1 MTSVEN
7 KPVYVLYGT
16 DAFLRDA
23 HRQEII
29 AGLIGDADPQT
40 CVANYDADAELA
52 AVLDDLRT
60 LPFLASQ
67 RVVIVRDADAFITAY
82 RPQIETYVETPVET
96 ASLILIV
103 SSWPKNTRLFKLV
116 DRVGAA
122 VDCAPA
128 EKGNV
133 RGWLTDAAD
142 RRGKKLANDAAE
154 LLGEWVGLD
163 RASLDGE
170 IEKLSLYV
178 GDRDTITL
186 ADVSALVTSTAG
198 PAPFALSDALT
209 AMDMRAALT
218 ALGQMLTVRGDEFK
232 SLGMI
237 AWHLRRIVKVHQL
250 IAGGKSLDAAKKS
263 VRVFHPQLGRLL
275 KQRPMAKLTGDFRKL
290 LQADRAMKT
299 GANPTTA
306 LQQLV
311 VSLCS

>member
-1 MTSVEN
+1 MTTVEN
-7 KPVYVLYGT
+7 KPIYVLHGT
-16 DAFLRDA
+16 DTFLRDA

-29 AGLIGDADPQT
+29 TALIGESDPQT
-40 CVANYDADAELA
+40 CVASYDADAELA

-60 LPFLASQ
+60 LPFLAPR
-67 RVVIVRDADAFITAY
+67 RVVMVRDADAFITAHRSQLEVY
-82 RPQIETYVETPVET
+82 LETPVET
-96 ASLILIV
+96 ASLILTV

-116 DRVGAA
+116 DRVGMT

-128 EKGNV
+128 EKGDL
-133 RGWLTDAAD
+133 RGWLTDAAA

-178 GDRDTITL
+178 GQRDTITL

-209 AMDMRAALT
+209 ASDTRAALT
-218 ALGQMLTVRGDEFK
+218 ALGQMLTVRGEEFK

-237 AWHLRRIVKVHQL
+237 AWHLRRVVKVQQML
-250 IAGGKSLDAAKKS
+250 AGGKSLDAAKKS
-263 VRVFHPQLGRLL
+263 VRIYHPQLGRLM
-275 KQRPMAKLTGDFRKL
+275 KQRPMAKLTGDFRRL
-290 LQADRAMKT
+290 LQTDRAMKT
-299 GANPTTA
+299 GANPTAA
-306 LQQLV
+306 LQHLV

>member
-1 MTSVEN
+1 MTTVEN
-7 KPVYVLYGT
+7 KPIYVLHGT
-16 DAFLRDA
+16 DTFLRDV

-29 AGLIGDADPQT
+29 TALVGDADPQT
-40 CVANYDADAELA
+40 CVASYDADAELA

-60 LPFLASQ
+60 LPFLAPR
-67 RVVIVRDADAFITAY
+67 RVVLVRDADAFITAHRTQLEAY
-82 RPQIETYVETPVET
+82 LDTPVET
-96 ASLILIV
+96 ASLILTV
-103 SSWPKNTRLFKLV
+103 SSWPKNTRLYKLV
-116 DRVGAA
+116 DRVGMT
-122 VDCAPA
+122 VDCSPA
-128 EKGNV
+128 EKGDLG
-133 RGWLTDAAD
+133 GWLNDAAA
-142 RRGKKLANDAAE
+142 RRGKKLARDASE

-209 AMDMRAALT
+209 ASDTRAALT

-237 AWHLRRIVKVHQL
+237 AWHLRRVVKVQQL
-250 IAGGKSLDAAKKS
+250 LAGGKSLDAAKKS
-263 VRVFHPQLGRLL
+263 VRMFHPQLGKLM

-290 LQADRAMKT
+290 LQTDRAMKT
-299 GANPTTA
+299 GANPTAA
-306 LQQLV
+306 LQHLV